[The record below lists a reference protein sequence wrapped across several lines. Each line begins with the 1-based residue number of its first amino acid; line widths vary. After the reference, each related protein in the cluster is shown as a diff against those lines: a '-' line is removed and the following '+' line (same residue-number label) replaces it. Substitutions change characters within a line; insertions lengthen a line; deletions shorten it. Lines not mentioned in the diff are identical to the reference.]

1 MKYELMR
8 LSSLAWKRSI
18 CQECKYGYV
27 SYPEWVETAEDL
39 EGCSFESGCMYG
51 LENTEP
57 TQEELEEF
65 ERKWENGHR

>member
-1 MKYELMR
+1 MKKPDRCIDPVM
-8 LSSLAWKRSI
+8 KF

-57 TQEELEEF
+57 TQEEIEEF

>member
-1 MKYELMR
+1 MSKPDRCIDPVMKY
-8 LSSLAWKRSI
+8 

-57 TQEELEEF
+57 TQEEIEEF
-65 ERKWENGHR
+65 ERMWENGHR